1 MQRKFGVKK
10 PEISELSKVSDRI
23 TFLYLEHAKLN
34 RIDSAISVAD
44 STGTV
49 YIPAAIISV
58 LLLGP
63 GIDVTHRAMELMGD
77 AGMAVVW
84 VGEDGVRQYAHGRSL
99 NHSSILLQ
107 AQAKLVSNTRTRL
120 AVARKMYQM
129 RFPGMDVSGL
139 TMQQLRGKEGARIR
153 RVYQDQSQKTG
164 VAWSRREYKVDD
176 FESSTPINQ
185 ALTAAHQALYGLS
198 YSVIV
203 ALGASAGLGFIHTGH
218 DLSFVYDFSD
228 LYKADYSIPIAF
240 EMVKE
245 YGKDDIAV
253 HTRHAMRDAF
263 KDGKLIEKMVKDLKY
278 LLDIKNQDEVHAV
291 MSLWDNKKGLQKFGV
306 QYHEPEE

>member
-1 MQRKFGVKK
+1 MQRKFGAKK